1 VQHLELLL
9 HVAAAEV
16 ALVDEL
22 HSSPRQLGPLRGFGV
37 RSTVPDKPS
46 FMPKSESKFSR
57 GLYEL
62 QVENL
67 KLADKTA

>member
-1 VQHLELLL
+1 
-9 HVAAAEV
+9 
-16 ALVDEL
+16 
-22 HSSPRQLGPLRGFGV
+22 V